1 MKDALKTG
9 RMTITAGKNNRQEIE
24 NIDLRL
30 NTVELTGLQAGQ
42 SVNRINIIRP
52 IFAKETE
59 TNFERACSPMEAT
72 MVSELQKR
80 I

>member
-1 MKDALKTG
+1 MRSKKLMLKEVLKTG
-9 RMTITAGKNNRQEIE
+9 RMTITAGKKNRTEME
-24 NIDLRL
+24 

-72 MVSELQKR
+72 MVSEL
-80 I
+80 